1 MDDKQNLS
9 DKLLQINESY
19 EPDPNLASRA
29 IEKINQ
35 REATVTFKRP
45 AYKWVW
51 YSLCGFLLI
60 ALVVFLSVYLT
71 KNYFKLTIYSADKI
85 ELEKINEMENFC
97 IENNLSFRYFKNEGA
112 INSIAKIKDTGAF
125 AYITQSFD
133 DIGEAGFDKIELKIV
148 LIKKAE
154 FEFYNYY
161 ISLLNSIIVSDV
173 KVQYSAY
180 EDINLTKLYAKFE
193 FEENLYFLEIHTR
206 DSGTAVLEKYIY
218 KLLN

>member
-35 REATVTFKRP
+35 REATVMFKRP

-51 YSLCGFLLI
+51 YSMCGFLLI
-60 ALVVFLSVYLT
+60 VIVVFLSVYLT

-112 INSIAKIKDTGAF
+112 INSIAKIKGTGAF

-133 DIGEAGFDKIELKIV
+133 DIGEAGFDKIELNVV
-148 LIKKAE
+148 LLQNAE
-154 FEFYNYY
+154 FEFYSSFKELSAEITYFNICVSY
-161 ISLLNSIIVSDV
+161 SIYDQIDGSN
-173 KVQYSAY
+173 
-180 EDINLTKLYAKFE
+180 IYAKFI
-193 FEENLYFLEIHTR
+193 FKDLQYFLEIHTR